1 MKNTNNTTKRTL
13 DEIIDVDQY
22 IVSKGTRR
30 VYKKKLVLKENGDM
44 LLNSTFIIYL

>member
-1 MKNTNNTTKRTL
+1 MEVT
-13 DEIIDVDQY
+13 DEDQY

-44 LLNSTFIIYL
+44 QLNSTFIIYL

>member
-22 IVSKGTRR
+22 IVSKGTHGEYIR
-30 VYKKKLVLKENGDM
+30 KN
-44 LLNSTFIIYL
+44 